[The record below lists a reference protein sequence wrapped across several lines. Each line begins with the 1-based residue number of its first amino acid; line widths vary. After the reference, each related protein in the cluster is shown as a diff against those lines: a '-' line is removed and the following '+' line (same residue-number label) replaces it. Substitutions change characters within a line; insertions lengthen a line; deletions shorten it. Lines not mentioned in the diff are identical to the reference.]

1 MWPRS
6 SVCLLRAKSI
16 DFSYRTETAR
26 KATAALR
33 YSFGDTTGR
42 SSRFGVVDVCSSSPS
57 LARFVYL
64 SILLPPTTDTDS
76 AVATCLSARALRPQ
90 IGTCWPSSL
99 TRHLVCASAA
109 GSGEE
114 GEKKTCPYHSPAMPT
129 AAAASL
135 TASFVITISS
145 KYDRIIMQRDT
156 ANTNSTT
163 SATRAPSK
171 QPQREATFHQRV
183 VLAHRSCITLH
194 IHPCSSVLL
203 AAATGPVWIHQNH
216 AGVCAYTRSE
226 VTERHAFLI
235 LPFAAVA
242 VSAQWIVNANC
253 RDKQTDKDRCVCHR
267 RAYPACKS
275 YRSTIAL
282 RYG

>member
-1 MWPRS
+1 MREHGSIECSTARVWTQDKCGRAHP
-6 SVCLLRAKSI
+6 SVCYEQNRQTSATEQKQYEKLLPP
-16 DFSYRTETAR
+16 
-26 KATAALR
+26 LR
-33 YSFGDTTGR
+33 YSFGSTTGR

-57 LARFVYL
+57 LVRFVYL

-135 TASFVITISS
+135 TASFIITISS

-156 ANTNSTT
+156 AYTNSTT

-171 QPQREATFHQRV
+171 
-183 VLAHRSCITLH
+183 
-194 IHPCSSVLL
+194 
-203 AAATGPVWIHQNH
+203 
-216 AGVCAYTRSE
+216 
-226 VTERHAFLI
+226 
-235 LPFAAVA
+235 
-242 VSAQWIVNANC
+242 
-253 RDKQTDKDRCVCHR
+253 
-267 RAYPACKS
+267 
-275 YRSTIAL
+275 
-282 RYG
+282 